1 MSDQIRKQEIDKS
14 IEKDEKPRCRLPK
27 KSKVQSSTLK
37 EPVGDVRESVGAL
50 ETRTTGTVDK
60 LERLFEERVARALRR
75 LGVPTREDLWT
86 IARQL
91 DEINH
96 RLQAI
101 VKDQLAVTPSS
112 PPLGEKDDLKRKDEL
127 SIIHD

>member
-1 MSDQIRKQEIDKS
+1 MSDQIRKREANKS
-14 IEKDEKPRCRLPK
+14 IEKDEKLREQLPK
-27 KSKVQSSTLK
+27 KSKAQSSAIR
-37 EPVGDVRESVGAL
+37 EPVDGIRELDG
-50 ETRTTGTVDK
+50 EFRTQTTGTVDK
-60 LERLFEERVARALRR
+60 LERLFEDRVARALRR

-96 RLQAI
+96 RLQTMI
-101 VKDQLAVTPSS
+101 KDQLAVMPSS
-112 PPLGEKDDLKRKDEL
+112 PIGEKDKLKRKDEP